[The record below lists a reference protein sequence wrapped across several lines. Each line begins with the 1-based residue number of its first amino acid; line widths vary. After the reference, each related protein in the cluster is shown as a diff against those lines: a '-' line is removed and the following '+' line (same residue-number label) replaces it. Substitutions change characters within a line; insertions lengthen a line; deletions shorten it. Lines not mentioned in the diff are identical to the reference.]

1 MKTLY
6 KVLIMSVLVSF
17 STFADTDDVNLPVPI
32 DGGISILLASGVAYG
47 AKKIIDANK
56 EKE

>member
-1 MKTLY
+1 
-6 KVLIMSVLVSF
+6 MSVLVSF